1 MNIRMGG
8 AIAAGILELAAAT
21 AAHAQQ
27 TQVAVDEQSSSQEL
41 IGLPPTVTKFPNSGL
56 TEFHNL
62 NVSGPA
68 ATSVDLK
75 GNIAQD
81 LNVELANKNQQTGTF
96 NVTTAPGK
104 LALSAN
110 YKVAGP
116 TNSSLLTAIAAHT
129 DYTFFVE
136 GLQLGQS
143 LTFHDS
149 VSLTGS
155 ASVTTLHNLPGSH
168 TTALSDLV
176 ATGAQDPYFGSLA
189 FQAAAATLTDVT
201 DDGFDIIHSDFG
213 PLNSNE
219 ISARVQSNGEVLFQ
233 VGLELDTQLLENTSE
248 SIGYSASYLLSLGSS
263 GYFTLDDANGFDT
276 GVRFDARNLKIIS
289 DEGFNFFATSAPGG
303 GDGGA
308 VPEPSTWAMMAL
320 GFAGLCLA
328 GWRSRTTA
336 MRAA

>member
-1 MNIRMGG
+1 MNIRMGA
-8 AIAAGILELAAAT
+8 AIAAGILELAAAA
-21 AAHAQQ
+21 AAHAQH
-27 TQVAVDEQSSSQEL
+27 TQVAVDETSSSQEL
-41 IGLPPTVTKFPNSGL
+41 IGTPPTVTKFPDSGL

-75 GNIAQD
+75 GDIAQD

-96 NVTTAPGK
+96 NITTAPGK
-104 LALSAN
+104 VALSAN

-116 TNSSLLTAIAAHT
+116 TNSSLLTAITAHT
-129 DYTFFVE
+129 DYGFFVE
-136 GLQLGQS
+136 GLQPGQS

-149 VSLTGS
+149 VSLTGA

-168 TTALSDLV
+168 TTALSDLL
-176 ATGAQDPYFGSLA
+176 ATGAQDPYFGSVVT
-189 FQAAAATLTDVT
+189 QAAAATLTDVT

-219 ISARVQSNGEVLFQ
+219 ISARVQSNGEVSFQ

-248 SIGYSASYLLSLGSS
+248 SIDYSASYLLNLGSS

-276 GVRFDARNLKIIS
+276 GIRFDARNLKIIS

-308 VPEPSTWAMMAL
+308 VPEPASWALMITGFGACAMLRRRFMRFMA
-320 GFAGLCLA
+320 
-328 GWRSRTTA
+328 
-336 MRAA
+336 